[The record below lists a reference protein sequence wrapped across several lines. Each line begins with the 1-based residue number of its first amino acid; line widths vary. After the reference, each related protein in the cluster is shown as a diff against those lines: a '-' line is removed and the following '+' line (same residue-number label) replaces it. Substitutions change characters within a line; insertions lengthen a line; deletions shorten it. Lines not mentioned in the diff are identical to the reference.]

1 MKVRDH
7 SIESF
12 KVNKKLFSN
21 RVRIPRGIP
30 IGPTKLQLLSISSD
44 DTDYFIIQIHS
55 AMRISILPDFFG
67 DGIPDALLHI
77 LVAVC

>member
-1 MKVRDH
+1 LEPL
-7 SIESF
+7 IEAIA
-12 KVNKKLFSN
+12 KAGGNTYHLPA
-21 RVRIPRGIP
+21 ITRGVP
-30 IGPTKLQLLSISSD
+30 IGPTKLQILSISSN

-67 DGIPDALLHI
+67 DGIPYALLHI